1 MTRAVRQPRRPLGRP
16 LGVSLVAFVAV
27 LLLAASLLAL
37 SAGGASGASLSSAK
51 AKSAVVKYVKQKW
64 GSSYAVHP
72 ACYSLS
78 SRKSKC
84 FVHMVHNSSSCTK
97 YATVT
102 LKGRRTSVSMT
113 HPSC

>member
-1 MTRAVRQPRRPLGRP
+1 MGGGVRDMR
-16 LGVSLVAFVAV
+16 
-27 LLLAASLLAL
+27 LLAAAALAALMLAASLLAVA
-37 SAGGASGASLSSAK
+37 AGPASGASLTSSK
-51 AKSAVVKYVKQKW
+51 AKRAVIKYVKKKW

-84 FVHMVHNSSSCTK
+84 LVHMIHNSSSCTK
-97 YATVT
+97 YATVR

-113 HPSC
+113 RPSC

>member
-1 MTRAVRQPRRPLGRP
+1 M
-16 LGVSLVAFVAV
+16 
-27 LLLAASLLAL
+27 LLAALMLAASLLAL
-37 SAGGASGASLSSAK
+37 AAGPASGARLTSSK
-51 AKSAVVKYVKQKW
+51 AKRAVVSYVKKRW

-102 LKGRRTSVSMT
+102 LKGRRTAVSMAR
-113 HPSC
+113 PSC

>member
-1 MTRAVRQPRRPLGRP
+1 MGRGTTLEIVGEAVRDTRLR
-16 LGVSLVAFVAV
+16 VAV
-27 LLLAASLLAL
+27 PLAL
-37 SAGGASGASLSSAK
+37 ALVLSLFALTAGPASGARLTSSK
-51 AKSAVVKYVKQKW
+51 AKQAVVSYVKHRW

-78 SRKSKC
+78 SRRSKC

-102 LKGRRTSVSMT
+102 LKGRRTAVSMAK
-113 HPSC
+113 PSC

>member
-1 MTRAVRQPRRPLGRP
+1 MGEAVRDTRLRLI
-16 LGVSLVAFVAV
+16 V
-27 LLLAASLLAL
+27 LLSALAL
-37 SAGGASGASLSSAK
+37 VGSLFAVAAGPASGSRLTSSKAK
-51 AKSAVVKYVKQKW
+51 AAVVSYVKKRW

-102 LKGRRTSVSMT
+102 LRGRRTSVSMAR
-113 HPSC
+113 PGC